1 MLLIVCLY
9 DDLKINWFAKLCL
22 KANCE
27 VEKRM
32 CFMAMR
38 IVMSYDEIVENC
50 DKFNGGCY
58 WLNWWLG

>member
-1 MLLIVCLY
+1 MLIVCLY
-9 DDLKINWFAKLCL
+9 DDLKIDWFAKLCL

-38 IVMSYDEIVENC
+38 IVMSYDEIVEFVINLMVVVI
-50 DKFNGGCY
+50 D
-58 WLNWWLG
+58 